1 MEEKH
6 KKKFVCK
13 FCNKRYQCGKALGG
27 HIRTH
32 MNHQNSAEKEE
43 VEAHADLVKF
53 PSLDGGKN
61 SKRDSGPKTA
71 GWNFNYSL
79 RENPK
84 RTSRFVDSGTGSL
97 QERVCRECGKCF
109 QSLKALCGHMACHSE
124 KEKLISKFEEQSK
137 TSENQK
143 PEMDTQ
149 SVTDTS
155 APRKLRRSKRMRYK
169 TLDTYPSIYTLAN
182 GSSSVS
188 EIEQEQEE
196 AAMCLMMFS
205 RDSVCRDGLN
215 SMAESSNN
223 NSVVLEAK
231 SSSIDLKITV
241 KNVGNYV
248 SDMNDFVKLKKRSD
262 ELKTSDISLSDNSD
276 SGYFR
281 NEPKK
286 AESDVSIYGSVA
298 SGEFKNP
305 KELIRNEGYGQVRR
319 AFVKSN
325 SSMKSKNDP
334 QSPEFMKGSHKKMKN
349 VYSNIE
355 TCKNT
360 QKRSKHECVN
370 SNMCFHSR
378 RAMGPRRASHTQI
391 SGCRESVHDSG
402 ENNIETDSLPVL
414 KPYSKTVESCGV
426 KTSINRTMPNH
437 SKKRLGTKNSKGHEC
452 PICFRVF
459 RSGQALGG
467 HKRSHFFGGSEEGTI
482 VLKQEVPEFHSLI
495 DLNLPAPVEEEANGT
510 AEFMPW

>member
-137 TSENQK
+137 TSGNQK

-281 NEPKK
+281 NEPRK

-305 KELIRNEGYGQVRR
+305 KVESGYGTGGFN
-319 AFVKSN
+319 AELGKS
-325 SSMKSKNDP
+325 P
-334 QSPEFMKGSHKKMKN
+334 
-349 VYSNIE
+349 
-355 TCKNT
+355 
-360 QKRSKHECVN
+360 
-370 SNMCFHSR
+370 
-378 RAMGPRRASHTQI
+378 
-391 SGCRESVHDSG
+391 
-402 ENNIETDSLPVL
+402 
-414 KPYSKTVESCGV
+414 
-426 KTSINRTMPNH
+426 NRF
-437 SKKRLGTKNSKGHEC
+437 KL
-452 PICFRVF
+452 
-459 RSGQALGG
+459 
-467 HKRSHFFGGSEEGTI
+467 
-482 VLKQEVPEFHSLI
+482 
-495 DLNLPAPVEEEANGT
+495 
-510 AEFMPW
+510 